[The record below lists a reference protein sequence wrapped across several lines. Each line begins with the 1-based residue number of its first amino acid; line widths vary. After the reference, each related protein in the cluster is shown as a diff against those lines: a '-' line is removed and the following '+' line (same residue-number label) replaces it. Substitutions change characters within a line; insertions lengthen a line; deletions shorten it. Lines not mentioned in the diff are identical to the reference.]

1 MATRNPISLKEDDAL
16 REREK
21 AKQVA
26 AAGGGLFRGGA
37 ERLRNEL
44 LTEEREKLVRESQE
58 RFRSRVLEGDGTYYR
73 ASDVSLAVCCA
84 ARCVV
89 AASSVTVATAW
100 FRAAYQEH
108 VKPMFSVTWGPM
120 LAVFSV
126 NLEVTREPVVI
137 EMCLRGFRQA
147 IHISAQHRME
157 TERDAFVTSLA
168 KFTFLDSIRDIQN
181 KNIDCIKT
189 LIAVALNEG
198 NHLRQ
203 SWGPVL
209 NCVSQLARLQL
220 FAQGGMSDDA
230 FFPVA
235 QEEPVSAQPWTCYP
249 AACPCDHRALCVAR
263 THPQRRKS
271 TTRSGFNIFARRSS
285 EASGSRRASSST
297 AGRPRAGSRRNSLE
311 RERLHAEAVAAAVGE
326 LAIDRVFHAS
336 VRLNRLVAA
345 RVGGWCRMS

>member
-235 QEEPVSAQPWTCYP
+235 QEEPVSAQPWSATPPP
-249 AACPCDHRALCVAR
+249 ARVTIVPCVLRVPTLSAA
-263 THPQRRKS
+263 
-271 TTRSGFNIFARRSS
+271 
-285 EASGSRRASSST
+285 SRRLAVASTSS
-297 AGRPRAGSRRNSLE
+297 RAAAARHL
-311 RERLHAEAVAAAVGE
+311 AAAV
-326 LAIDRVFHAS
+326 LAAAPPGARAQGPAATAWSASACTLRQLPRLWASSPLIESSTPAS
-336 VRLNRLVAA
+336 V
-345 RVGGWCRMS
+345 